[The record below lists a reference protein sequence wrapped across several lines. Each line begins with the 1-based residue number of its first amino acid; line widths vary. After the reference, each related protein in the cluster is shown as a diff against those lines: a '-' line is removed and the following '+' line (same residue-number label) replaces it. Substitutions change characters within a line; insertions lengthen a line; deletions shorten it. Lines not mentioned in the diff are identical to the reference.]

1 MPSDNTEKLF
11 LGTKP
16 GHLFFKAAIPGA
28 IGMLASSL
36 YYLLEA
42 ILVGR
47 VLGAE
52 AFAGINLAMPFV
64 IINFAVSDMI
74 GVGSSVPIAIKLG
87 RGKNKEADSIFSAA
101 IVMIIAAGVVT
112 GSLLY
117 ISAPSVFRLMGA
129 DEHLIPY
136 AVDYLRTYATFS
148 PFTTL
153 VFAMDNYLRICGK
166 IKGSLMMNIG
176 MAVSCVI
183 FELFFLVIL
192 KGGIASAALGTCLGM
207 SAAALTVL
215 SLFMRKKL
223 SLRFSR
229 PQFHFSLIKTI
240 VSCGL
245 PTFLSNVSGRIIS
258 IVMNVMLLS
267 LGGADAV
274 SVYGILMSADGLVM
288 PLLYGTCDS
297 LQPSVGYN
305 WGAGRKDRVA
315 AIEKYCFGFGAVLSN
330 LLFLFLFFFP
340 EVAVN
345 LFIGEG
351 GASIHSLGITAV
363 RIASLGYI
371 VRWIGIC
378 TQCFMSAI
386 EKPRYAA
393 AISVS
398 NACLFPLL
406 LIALLYPLHLQG
418 IWMNQPLTAL
428 FCAALAVMILL
439 RNRNVLR
446 KS

>member
-1 MPSDNTEKLF
+1 MPQDTERLF
-11 LGTKP
+11 IMTRP

-28 IGMLASSL
+28 LGMLLSSM

-52 AFAGINLAMPFV
+52 AFAGLNLAMPFV
-64 IINFAVSDMI
+64 IINYAVADLI
-74 GVGSSVPIAIKLG
+74 GVGSSVQIAIRLG
-87 RGKNKEADSIFSAA
+87 KGDRESADNIFTCS
-101 IVMIIAAGVVT
+101 VLMIIAAGVVL
-112 GSLLY
+112 GSFLF
-117 ISAPSVFRLMGA
+117 ISAPMLFRAMGA
-129 DEHLIPY
+129 DETLVPY
-136 AVDYLRTYATFS
+136 AVSYLRVYALFS
-148 PFTTL
+148 PLTTAA
-153 VFAMDNYLRICGK
+153 FAVDNYLRICGR
-166 IKGSLMMNIG
+166 IRYSLMMNVVLAT
-176 MAVSCVI
+176 MAVIYEMI
-183 FELFFLVIL
+183 FLIL
-192 KGGIASAALGTCLGM
+192 LGGGIASAALGTELGI
-207 SAAALTVL
+207 LTAVIFGFIPFL
-215 SLFMRKKL
+215 RGRLDLHFRRP
-223 SLRFSR
+223 RFSLPMIR
-229 PQFHFSLIKTI
+229 TI
-240 VSCGL
+240 IACGL
-245 PTFLSNVSGRIIS
+245 PTFLSNVSGRLVS
-258 IVMNVMLLS
+258 IVMNVMLLRF
-267 LGGADAV
+267 GGADAV
-274 SVYGILMSADGLVM
+274 SVYGILMNADGVVI
-288 PLLYGTCDS
+288 PLLYGTCDA

>member
-1 MPSDNTEKLF
+1 MPHDTERLF
-11 LGTKP
+11 IMTRP

-28 IGMLASSL
+28 LGMLLSSM

-52 AFAGINLAMPFV
+52 AFAGLNLAMPFV
-64 IINFAVSDMI
+64 IINYAVADLI
-74 GVGSSVPIAIKLG
+74 GVGSSVQIAIRLG
-87 RGKNKEADSIFSAA
+87 KGDRESADNIFTCS
-101 IVMIIAAGVVT
+101 VLMIIAAGVVL
-112 GSLLY
+112 GSFLF
-117 ISAPSVFRLMGA
+117 ISAPMLFRAMGA
-129 DEHLIPY
+129 DETLVPY
-136 AVDYLRTYATFS
+136 AVSYLRVYALFS
-148 PFTTL
+148 PLTTAA
-153 VFAMDNYLRICGK
+153 FAVDNYLRICGR
-166 IKGSLMMNIG
+166 IRYSLMMNVVLAT
-176 MAVSCVI
+176 MAVIYEMI
-183 FELFFLVIL
+183 FLIL
-192 KGGIASAALGTCLGM
+192 LGGGIASAALGTELGI
-207 SAAALTVL
+207 LTAVIFGFIPFL
-215 SLFMRKKL
+215 RGRLD
-223 SLRFSR
+223 LRFRR
-229 PQFHFSLIKTI
+229 PRFSLPMIRTI
-240 VSCGL
+240 IACGL
-245 PTFLSNVSGRIIS
+245 PTFLSNVSGRLVS
-258 IVMNVMLLS
+258 IVMNVMLLRF
-267 LGGADAV
+267 GGADAV
-274 SVYGILMSADGLVM
+274 SVYGILMNADGVVI
-288 PLLYGTCDS
+288 PLLYGTCDA